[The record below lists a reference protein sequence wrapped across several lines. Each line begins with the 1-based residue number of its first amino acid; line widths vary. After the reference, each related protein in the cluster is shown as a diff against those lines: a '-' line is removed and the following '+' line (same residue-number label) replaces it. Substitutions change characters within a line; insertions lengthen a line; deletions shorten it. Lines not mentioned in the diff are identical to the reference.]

1 MVVVAYFNLTP
12 KVCNM
17 IDSRNIKTISIVLI
31 GLSSI
36 LLTGCGSTLQT
47 KSASP
52 QKHNIQKISQLKNQK
67 SLHIQKASLKN
78 IKKVQKVRKVTTA
91 DRAAWVAQKQLNTPY
106 VWGGT
111 TPKGFDCSGL
121 VQYSYSANKLKL
133 PRTASQ
139 QYASTRRIPTHQAV
153 KGDLVFFRNTGK
165 RKGITHVGIYLGNG
179 RFIHAPRKGKTVE
192 ITQVKSRFWSK
203 HLAGFGRVN
212 RSMMSSS

>member
-1 MVVVAYFNLTP
+1 
-12 KVCNM
+12 M
-17 IDSRNIKTISIVLI
+17 IDSRNIKTISIVLV

-47 KSASP
+47 KSVSP
-52 QKHNIQKISQLKNQK
+52 QTHNIQKISKTKNQN
-67 SLHIQKASLKN
+67 SLNIQKASL
-78 IKKVQKVRKVTTA
+78 KKVQKVRKATAA
-91 DRAAWVAQKQLNTPY
+91 DRAAWIARKQLNTPY

-121 VQYSYSANKLKL
+121 VQYSYNANKLKL

-212 RSMMSSS
+212 RSMMSSSS